1 MLLGPS
7 AAVTPHMALLMVPA
21 VETSLYADEMSDV
34 ESDVIG
40 PVTVSCQVVKPNM
53 PPPAPCYGPDQMRV
67 AYGVKSVLDG
77 GITGAGQTIVIVDA
91 FQNPNL
97 ESDLAKFGMLAWP
110 NLPAANLLRTAP
122 DGLTEWDP
130 NSQEQRTWAL
140 EISTDVEWAHAIA
153 PGATIHLVL
162 AKSGSDADIL
172 SATRYAVEHALGD
185 IISQSFGEAESCADP
200 QILAEEHRV
209 FEAAHAK
216 GMILLAASGDFGAA
230 ERDCSGNLVRG
241 VSTPAS
247 DPLVTAVGGT
257 TLNAD
262 RVTGVWQ
269 SESGWGNGAKASGGG
284 FSALFKRPGYQ
295 APFFKSNASRGLPD
309 VAWGADTF
317 GSAIVAFNGVYRRA
331 SGTSVGTPQ
340 WAAVAALANE
350 AAGHRLPPFNVRLY
364 HAGKSSAYPT
374 LFHDITTGD
383 NTVTSPAGPVFT
395 GFSAGPGW
403 DPITG
408 LGTPN
413 VAALL
418 PFLSETPP
426 ADE

>member
-7 AAVTPHMALLMVPA
+7 AAVMPYTAHVMVPA
-21 VETSLYADEMSDV
+21 VANDLYSDELTDVQADGIV
-34 ESDVIG
+34 KF
-40 PVTVSCQVVKPNM
+40 PSCQNNTTTM
-53 PPPAPCYGPDQMRV
+53 PCYGPDQIRV
-67 AYGVKSVLDG
+67 AYGVQPVLDA
-77 GITGAGQTIVIVDA
+77 GITGAGQTIVIIDA
-91 FQNPNL
+91 FGDPPTIRT
-97 ESDLAKFGMLAWP
+97 DLDVFNSTWSLQPTDAT
-110 NLPAANLLRTAP
+110 NLLITAP
-122 DGLTEWDP
+122 DGQTTFTGTP
-130 NSQEQRTWAL
+130 EQITWGR
-140 EISTDVEWAHAIA
+140 EIATDVEWAHVIA

-172 SATRYAVEHALGD
+172 SATRFAVDNDLGD
-185 IISQSFGEAESCADP
+185 VISQSFGEAESCADP

-209 FEAAHAK
+209 FQAAHAK

-230 ERDCSGNLVRG
+230 ERDCSGNLVPG

-257 TLNAD
+257 TLHANA
-262 RVTGVWQ
+262 VSGAYL
-269 SESGWGNGAKASGGG
+269 SESGWGNGVQASGGG
-284 FSALFKRPGYQ
+284 FSTLFKRPGYQ
-295 APFFKSNASRGLPD
+295 APFFKSNDARGLPD
-309 VAWGADTF
+309 VAWSADKNAALIRVMGRTLR
-317 GSAIVAFNGVYRRA
+317 VT
-331 SGTSVGTPQ
+331 GTSIGTPQ
-340 WAAVAALANE
+340 WAGVAALANQ

-383 NTVTSPAGPVFT
+383 NTVTSPAGPVFS
-395 GFSAGPGW
+395 GFPAGPGW

-408 LGTPN
+408 LGSPN